1 MKRPKRQIA
10 IDLMTDHQKQCYI
23 ISIEKYATQT
33 ENKLKTAEKLL
44 LNVNENLINTQEQ
57 IDEYFRVEEK

>member
-23 ISIEKYATQT
+23 ISIEKYADYL
-33 ENKLKTAEKLL
+33 EADNKI
-44 LNVNENLINTQEQ
+44 LNSIERKYQ
-57 IDEYFRVEEK
+57 K